1 MTAYAELAVTSNFS
15 FLRGASHPHELVETA
30 ARLGYRAIAIADRNS
45 LAGIVRAHSAAK
57 KVHIPLLVGARLVL
71 RNGFETLCF
80 PKDRAAYGRLAKLLS
95 TGNLRAEKGQCHLD
109 FDDFDI
115 LEEDHIFVALPPY
128 RLSREFE
135 TSLAKLKAFFSE
147 NSYLAATRLYQGND
161 NHRLEMLDDM
171 AHRYKAPLVATNDV
185 HFHSPN
191 RRPLQ
196 DILTCIREHCT
207 IAEAGLT
214 LHANAERYLK
224 PPEEMH
230 RLFHG
235 YEEAVE
241 RTIEIAVQCSFS
253 LNELAYEYPDEPY
266 GQSAS
271 PQEELERLTWAGA
284 KQRFPNGLPAKIKNA
299 IDHELALIA
308 QLNYAPYFL
317 TVDDIVRF
325 ARNEGILCQGRGSA
339 ANSVVC
345 FCLEITSVDPTKI
358 DLLFERFI
366 SAERNEPPDID
377 VDFEHERRE
386 EVIQYIYKKY
396 GRHRASITATVVSYR
411 TRSAIREVGKAM
423 GLSVDTVSAL
433 AESGWGWSS
442 KPLDPAR
449 VKEMGF
455 DPEDR
460 ILKQTLT
467 LTEQLLGF
475 PRHLSQ
481 HVGGFVITRGPLEEV
496 VPIAN
501 AAMDDRTH
509 VEWDKDDLD
518 ELGILKIDVLSL
530 GMLTCIRKAFDLILH
545 HYGKGYDLATVPAED
560 PRVYDMICQAD
571 TIGVFQIESRAQ
583 MSMLPR
589 LRPRTF
595 YDLVIEI
602 AIVRP
607 GPIQGDMVHPYLRR
621 RQGLEPVDYPSQELK
636 RVLHKTLGVPLF
648 QEQAMNIAIIGAGFS
663 PGKADALRRAMATF
677 RRTGTIGNFRE
688 DFIDGMMGN
697 GYTQDFAERCFKQ
710 IEGFSDYGFPESHSA
725 SFALLAY
732 VSSWLKCFYPDVFA
746 CALLNSQPMGFYSS
760 SSIVRD
766 FREHKGHVLAVD
778 INHSNW
784 DHTLE
789 RFQEKWEPVFRP
801 ETRQNNNLE
810 QGSDSLKT
818 GAALE
823 AIKRAY
829 TTTEEG
835 GNSYALR
842 LGLRQIKGF
851 KQEDA
856 ERIEAMREAGFDSV
870 RDLYFR
876 TGLSVRAIE
885 KLARADAFNSLGLNR
900 RDALWA
906 VQGLGAPTGD
916 RSAIEDLPLYAS
928 ALDTRFETLQ
938 REQEIALPPMT
949 IGQHVT
955 QDYDTL
961 KLSLKA
967 HPVSL
972 VRDHLDKKGLM
983 RAQDLMIYPVD
994 RLISIAG
1001 LVLVRQRPG
1010 TASGVIFATL
1020 EDETG
1025 TANVIIW
1032 PKVFETHR
1040 RIILGARF
1048 LGVKGILQREQSVI
1062 HVIARDVIDLTP
1074 DLDALERDDR
1084 ASASQEIS
1092 QVLDGPASSEA
1103 QKTLIHS
1110 VLPKGRNFH

>member
-1 MTAYAELAVTSNFS
+1 MKRYAELAVTSNFS

-30 ARLGYRAIAIADRNS
+30 AGLGYRAIAIADRNS

-57 KVHIPLLVGARLVL
+57 KAHIPLLVGTRLIL
-71 RNGFETLCF
+71 TDGFEALCF
-80 PKDRAAYGRLAKLLS
+80 PKNRAAYGRLTKLLS
-95 TGNLRAEKGQCHLD
+95 TGNLRAEKGQCHLT
-109 FDDFDI
+109 FDDFAI
-115 LEEDHIFVALPPY
+115 LEEDHIFIALPSY
-128 RLSREFE
+128 TLSQKFE
-135 TSLAKLKAFFSE
+135 TSLSQLKDLFSE
-147 NSYLAATRLYQGND
+147 NVYLAATRLYQGND
-161 NHRLEMLDDM
+161 NHRLERLDDM
-171 AHRYKAPLVATNDV
+171 AHRHKTPLVATNDV
-185 HFHSPN
+185 HFHAPN
-191 RRPLQ
+191 RRPLH
-196 DILTCIREHCT
+196 DALTCIREHCT
-207 IAEAGLT
+207 IEEAGLR

-224 PPEEMH
+224 PPEEMY

-235 YEEAVE
+235 HEEAVE
-241 RTIEIAVQCSFS
+241 RTIEIAEQCAFS

-266 GQSAS
+266 GQSAT

-284 KQRFPNGLPAKIKNA
+284 KRRFPNGLPAKIKTT

-325 ARNEGILCQGRGSA
+325 ARHKGILCQGRGSA

-345 FCLEITSVDPTKI
+345 FCLGITSVDPTRI

-386 EVIQYIYKKY
+386 EVIQYIYEKY
-396 GRHRASITATVVSYR
+396 GRHRAGITATVVSYR

-423 GLSVDTVSAL
+423 GLSLDTVSAL

-442 KPLDPAR
+442 KPLDPER
-449 VKEMGF
+449 VRQMGF

-460 ILKQTLT
+460 RLKQTLT

-481 HVGGFVITRGPLEEV
+481 HVGGFVITRGPLDEV

-501 AAMDDRTH
+501 AAMEDRTH

-530 GMLTCIRKAFDLILH
+530 GMLTCIRKAFDLIH
-545 HYGKGYDLATVPAED
+545 RHYDKAYDLAAVPAED
-560 PRVYDMICQAD
+560 PRVYDMICKAD

-621 RQGLEPVDYPSQELK
+621 RQGLEPVDYPSEDLK

-688 DFIDGMMGN
+688 DFINGMMGN

-732 VSSWLKCFYPDVFA
+732 VSSWLKCFYPDAFA
-746 CALLNSQPMGFYSS
+746 CALLNSQPMGFYSA

-766 FREHKGHVLAVD
+766 FREHNGEVRAVD

-784 DHTLE
+784 DHILE
-789 RFQEKWEPVFRP
+789 M
-801 ETRQNNNLE
+801 T
-810 QGSDSLKT
+810 DKT
-818 GAALE
+818 HP
-823 AIKRAY
+823 R
-829 TTTEEG
+829 TEEG
-835 GNSYALR
+835 GNGHVLR

-856 ERIEAMREAGFDSV
+856 EQIENIRGAGFDSV

-876 TGLSVRAIE
+876 TGLPVRVIE
-885 KLARADAFNSLGLNR
+885 KLARADAFGSLGLNR

-916 RSAIEDLPLYAS
+916 RSAVEDLPLYAS

-972 VRDHLDKKGLM
+972 VRNTLRKKRM
-983 RAQDLMIYPVD
+983 ISAQDLTTYPVD
-994 RLISIAG
+994 RRVSIAG

-1032 PKVFETHR
+1032 PKVFEANR

-1048 LGVKGILQREQSVI
+1048 LGVTGMLQREQSVI

-1074 DLDALERDDR
+1074 DLEALERDDPF
-1084 ASASQEIS
+1084 SPSQDMS
-1092 QVLDGPASSEA
+1092 QVLDGTSPSEA
-1103 QKTLIHS
+1103 QKTLIQS